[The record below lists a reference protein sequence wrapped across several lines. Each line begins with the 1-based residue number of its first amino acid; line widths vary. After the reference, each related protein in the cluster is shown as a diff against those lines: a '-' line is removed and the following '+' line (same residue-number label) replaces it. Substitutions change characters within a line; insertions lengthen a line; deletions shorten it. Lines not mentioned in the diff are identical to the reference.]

1 MTCVLGVDA
10 GNSKTVALVA
20 DAAGRVLGWGRG
32 GGGDIYVSE
41 AAALTAVEAAVEGA
55 LRAARVRARD
65 LGAACLSL
73 VGADWPEDFAF
84 WQREAELRGYGR
96 NVTVVNDALGAL
108 RAGTVGAG
116 TVGAGTVET
125 ENDGDGVAVVCGTGA
140 AVGAKYRNTV
150 WHSSFWQEPVGGFEL
165 GERALRAVYRAE
177 LGLEPPTRLTKLVLA
192 HFGYAD
198 VETVLHRLTGRETRA
213 LRQTA
218 GLSRLL
224 LDAAA
229 LGDGVALGEIERAA
243 AILGEYAWVA
253 ARKVGLGREPFTL
266 VLAGGVLRHESPL
279 LREAIA
285 AKVQEK
291 LPLAVPCLAPF
302 EPVVGALLLAF
313 EAAATPL
320 TDHTSLSASLPAAEF
335 FST

>member
-1 MTCVLGVDA
+1 MTYVLGVDA

-20 DAAGRVLGWGRG
+20 DAAGRVRGWGRG
-32 GGGDIYVSE
+32 GGGDLYVSE
-41 AAALTAVEAAVEGA
+41 QAAVTAVAAAVERA
-55 LRAARVRARD
+55 LVAAGVQAQD
-65 LGAACLSL
+65 LHAACLSL

-84 WQREAELRGYGR
+84 WQREAEARGYGR
-96 NVTVVNDALGAL
+96 SVTVVNDALGAL
-108 RAGTVGAG
+108 RAGTAGAG
-116 TVGAGTVET
+116 AVGVVT
-125 ENDGDGVAVVCGTGA
+125 NGDGVAVVCGTGA
-140 AVGAKYRNTV
+140 AVGARCGDRV

-177 LGLEPPTRLTKLVLA
+177 LGLGPPTRLTEQIMR
-192 HFGYAD
+192 HFGSTN

-229 LGDGVALGEIERAA
+229 LGDAAALREVERAA
-243 AILGEYAWVA
+243 AILSEYAWVA
-253 ARKVGLGREPFTL
+253 ACRVGLEREPFTL

-279 LREAIA
+279 LRDAIA

-291 LPLAVPCLAPF
+291 LPLAVPRLAPF
-302 EPVVGALLLAF
+302 EPVVSALLLAL
-313 EAAATPL
+313 ESAALPL
-320 TDHTSLSASLPAAEF
+320 TDYAPLSASLPAPEF
-335 FST
+335 FAT

>member
-1 MTCVLGVDA
+1 MSCVLGVDA

-20 DAAGRVLGWGRG
+20 DPSGRVLGWGRG
-32 GGGDIYVSE
+32 GGGDIYASE
-41 AAALTAVEAAVEGA
+41 GVAVAAVVGAVEGA
-55 LRAARVRARD
+55 LAAARRRAGD
-65 LGAACLSL
+65 LSAACLSL

-84 WQREAELRGYGR
+84 WQQEAETRGYGGTVR
-96 NVTVVNDALGAL
+96 VVNDALGAL
-108 RAGTVGAG
+108 RAGTA
-116 TVGAGTVET
+116 
-125 ENDGDGVAVVCGTGA
+125 GDGVAVVCGTGA
-140 AVGAKYRNTV
+140 AVGARRGNAV

-177 LGLEPPTRLTKLVLA
+177 LGLEPPTLLTNLVIK
-192 HFGYAD
+192 HFGCTD
-198 VETVLHRLTGRETRA
+198 VEAVLHRLTGRETRA

-229 LGDGVALGEIERAA
+229 LGDGAALFEVDRAA

-253 ARKVGLGREPFTL
+253 ARKVGLGDEPFTL

-285 AKVQEK
+285 LKVREK
-291 LPLAVPCLAPF
+291 LPRAVPCLSPF
-302 EPVVGALLLAF
+302 EPVVGAVLLALDD
-313 EAAATPL
+313 AKTPL
-320 TDHTSLSASLPAAEF
+320 ADPTALTSSLPAPEF
-335 FST
+335 FAT